1 MPFSKDLLTGASGN
15 QGAGAFYEY
24 QIEQS
29 ARFDRASSSYLYY
42 SVPSG
47 AATDAAWT
55 VSMWI
60 KRGQLG
66 IGDATLLGNSGGWMR
81 VKFTSADIL
90 SERMIEISKF
100 LKDKKSNILLQVH
113 DEIICEIHDSE
124 LETIPFDI
132 RSLLEINT
140 LNIPLSVDM
149 EICNPSWAT
158 KKDFKLPT
166 LEDYIDWD
174 DATIMDSEGIE
185 WK

>member
-1 MPFSKDLLTGASGN
+1 
-15 QGAGAFYEY
+15 
-24 QIEQS
+24 
-29 ARFDRASSSYLYY
+29 
-42 SVPSG
+42 
-47 AATDAAWT
+47 
-55 VSMWI
+55 
-60 KRGQLG
+60 
-66 IGDATLLGNSGGWMR
+66 
-81 VKFTSADIL
+81 
-90 SERMIEISKF
+90 MIEISKF

-113 DEIICEIHDSE
+113 DEIICVIHDSE